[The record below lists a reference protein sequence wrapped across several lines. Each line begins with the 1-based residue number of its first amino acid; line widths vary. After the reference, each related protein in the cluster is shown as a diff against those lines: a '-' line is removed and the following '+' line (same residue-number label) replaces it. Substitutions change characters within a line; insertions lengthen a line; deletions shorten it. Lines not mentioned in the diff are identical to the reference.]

1 MLLFQFAPERSR
13 VLQGTAAEAEL
24 GGDWRGNRSGGCGRN
39 PWGADGGE
47 SGAGIHRATASSAS
61 AHYVSGVAPTKG
73 HLAVVER
80 NQSVVGDGYAVGI
93 TAEVVEHILTTLTY
107 DRNSIGFQDHKG
119 KALPSG
125 RALC

>member
-61 AHYVSGVAPTKG
+61 AHYGERSRANERSPGRGWTKPVGGWRWLRGGYNGRGSGAHT
-73 HLAVVER
+73 HHA
-80 NQSVVGDGYAVGI
+80 
-93 TAEVVEHILTTLTY
+93 HI
-107 DRNSIGFQDHKG
+107 
-119 KALPSG
+119 
-125 RALC
+125 